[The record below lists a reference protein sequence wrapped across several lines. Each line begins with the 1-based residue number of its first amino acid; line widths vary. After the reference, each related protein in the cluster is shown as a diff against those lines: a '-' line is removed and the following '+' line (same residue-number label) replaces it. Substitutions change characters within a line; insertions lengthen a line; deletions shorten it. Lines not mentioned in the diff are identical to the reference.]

1 MRLNNVL
8 GQMLLV
14 GLAAAAVF
22 SCGSGDDSSSGGA
35 GTSGVGGSGTP
46 HGGSA
51 GASAGQGGSAG
62 TAVAGSGGATNGGRG
77 GSGGMTTGGSSATN
91 AGAPGES
98 AGAAGES
105 PVASVACD
113 QCVAAL
119 ATNPDYP
126 ACAYGCAKGDS
137 ELSSDADVTTCE
149 GILDCVRQ
157 TQCASAGAADGTAC
171 FCGNVSSAT
180 CFSGLTADPNN
191 PPMGE
196 CASKIGQALPVG
208 SPPVAYGLAYFD
220 TTSPIGAAISR
231 AECELNFC
239 AKECGLATGAAGAS
253 GQ

>member
-14 GLAAAAVF
+14 GLAAAALF
-22 SCGSGDDSSSGGA
+22 SCGSGDDSGSGGA
-35 GTSGVGGSGTP
+35 GSSGVGGSATP

-62 TAVAGSGGATNGGRG
+62 KSVAGSGGVSTGGTGVGG
-77 GSGGMTTGGSSATN
+77 GSTTGGSSATN

-126 ACAYGCAKGDS
+126 ACAHGCDKGDG
-137 ELSSDADVTTCE
+137 ELTSDADVTTCQS
-149 GILDCVRQ
+149 ILDCVRQ
-157 TQCASAGAADGTAC
+157 T
-171 FCGNVSSAT
+171 
-180 CFSGLTADPNN
+180 
-191 PPMGE
+191 E
-196 CASKIGQALPVG
+196 
-208 SPPVAYGLAYFD
+208 
-220 TTSPIGAAISR
+220 
-231 AECELNFC
+231 
-239 AKECGLATGAAGAS
+239 
-253 GQ
+253 